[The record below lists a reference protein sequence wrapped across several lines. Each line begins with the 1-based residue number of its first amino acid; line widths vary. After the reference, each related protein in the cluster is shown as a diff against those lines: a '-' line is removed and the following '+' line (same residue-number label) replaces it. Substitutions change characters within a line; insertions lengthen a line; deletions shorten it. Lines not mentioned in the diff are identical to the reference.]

1 MASMEALV
9 SEAFLQDHRL
19 VLEREEEGPVWCYSD
34 TRQPPE
40 VLNLLMLLT
49 EGKLRMKY
57 VDSNAFEGLSGSE
70 DQEEQS
76 GAGTDRVIVKWIR
89 EMIDEAV
96 ADKASDIHLE
106 PCTDK
111 VQVRFRLDGRL
122 RIWRTFGLEYK
133 EELVSRVKVMADL
146 DIAEKRR
153 PQDGKIRLKIKRRP
167 IDFRVSV
174 IPTGL
179 GEKVVIRILDV
190 ESVKLNLERLGMP
203 PEVGAP
209 FREVIHRPFGM
220 LLVTGP
226 TGSGKTTTLYAALNE
241 IKSETLNIMTIED
254 PIEYQLEGLTQTQV
268 RNKTGFGFC
277 DALRSFLRQDPN
289 VIMVGEIRD
298 LETAEMSVRAALT
311 GHLVLSTLHTNTAP
325 GAVPRLADMGV
336 ETYLIATALHLSVA
350 QRLLRRLCPHCQV
363 PCDGASDI
371 SQKYRNELMPGEEVF
386 TGSGCGECGE
396 MGYQGRVSVF
406 EAFLVNDKI
415 RQAIHDDRNASEL
428 AALAPDYHPMIKHG
442 LELVRQR
449 KTSFDELLREVI
461 LG

>member
-1 MASMEALV
+1 MIAAALND
-9 SEAFLQDHRL
+9 AFLQDHRL
-19 VLEREEEGPVWCYSD
+19 VLEHEEDGPVWCYSD
-34 TRQPPE
+34 TRQPPDI
-40 VLNLLMLLT
+40 LNLLMLAT
-49 EGKLRMKY
+49 EGKLRLKY
-57 VDSNAFEGLSGSE
+57 VDTNAFENLTGSE
-70 DQEEQS
+70 GEDEQAN
-76 GAGTDRVIVKWIR
+76 AGTDRVIVKWIR
-89 EMIDEAV
+89 EMIGEAV
-96 ADKASDIHLE
+96 SQKASDIHME
-106 PCTDK
+106 PRTDK

-122 RIWRTFGLEYK
+122 RVWRAFGLEYK

-146 DIAEKRR
+146 DIAEKRK
-153 PQDGKIRLKIKRRP
+153 PQDGKIRMKVKRRA

-190 ESVKLNLERLGMP
+190 ESVKLDLARIGMP
-203 PEVGAP
+203 EPVETP

-226 TGSGKTTTLYAALNE
+226 TGSGKTTTLYGALNE

-268 RNKTGFGFC
+268 RAKTGFGFC

-298 LETAEMSVRAALT
+298 LETAEMSIRAALT

-336 ETYLIATALHLSVA
+336 EPYLIATALHLSVA
-350 QRLLRRLCPHCQV
+350 QRLLRKLCPQCLM
-363 PCDGASDI
+363 PCDSASDI
-371 SQKYRNELMPGEEVF
+371 SQKYRNELMPGELVYAAA
-386 TGSGCGECGE
+386 GCEACDG
-396 MGYQGRVSVF
+396 MGYKGRVGVF
-406 EAFLVNDKI
+406 EAFLVDDKV
-415 RQAIHDDRNASEL
+415 RSAIHEQRNETDL
-428 AALAPDYHPMIKHG
+428 AALALNYKPMIRHG
-442 LELVRQR
+442 LDLVKAKQ
-449 KTSFDELLREVI
+449 TSFDELLREVI